1 MHGDWLITLLIFLAA
16 AVLAVPLFQRLGLG
30 AVLGYLVAGCV
41 IGPQGLGLFRD
52 TETVQHISELG
63 IVLLLFI
70 IGLELVPQRLW
81 QMRRQVFGWG
91 SAQMLL
97 TGLALSLLAWM
108 LDFRPGGAWIAGFG
122 LAMSSTA
129 MALQLLAER
138 NELTRAHGRLAFAIL
153 LLQDLAVIP
162 LLALL
167 PLAGAA
173 QVADSTP
180 AAARVLM
187 LIGAL
192 ALVFI
197 GGRYLLRPWLRRVAA
212 ARSRELFTA
221 SALLLVLG
229 VAALMAAVGLSM
241 ALGAFLAGV
250 LLADSEF
257 RHELENDIEPFKG
270 LLLGLFFMAVG
281 MGLDLSVLRNA
292 WFSVLGGV
300 VGLIVI
306 KGLVLYALGRRAR
319 LSPPAARAFALTLAQ
334 GGEFAFVLLSLAV
347 ANQALPTDKAALLSL
362 IVGLSMAATP
372 LLRLVTERWIE
383 PLLARS
389 APREFDRLPE
399 DAGPVIIAGFGRFS
413 QIVARVLRLQN
424 IPFTALDR
432 DPTHIQFVSRFG
444 NQVYYGDA
452 TRLDLLQTAGV
463 ARARLFVLA
472 VSDIDAS
479 VRTAQL
485 LRETY
490 PDLKIF
496 ARAINREHAYR
507 LLNLGVHYVVRETF
521 GSSIEMAERALL
533 ELGLTDTA
541 AADTVRVFREHD
553 EKMLREAA
561 AHIGDDKKLI
571 ELAHKGRA
579 ELESLFAQDKQS
591 S

>member
-52 TETVQHISELG
+52 TATVQHISELG

-97 TGLALSLLAWM
+97 TGLALSLLFWT

-138 NELTRAHGRLAFAIL
+138 NEMTSAHGRLAFAIL

-173 QVADSTP
+173 QLADSTP

-292 WFSVLGGV
+292 WFVVLGGV
-300 VGLIVI
+300 TGLMTI

-334 GGEFAFVLLSLAV
+334 GGEFAFVLFTLAV
-347 ANQALPTDKAALLSL
+347 ANQALPAEKAALLSL

-383 PLLARS
+383 PLLARGEQ
-389 APREFDRLPE
+389 REFDRLPDE
-399 DAGPVIIAGFGRFS
+399 AGPVIIAGFGRFS

-472 VSDIDAS
+472 VSDIEAS

-496 ARAINREHAYR
+496 ARATNREHAYR

-521 GSSIEMAERALL
+521 GSSLEMAERALL

-553 EKMLREAA
+553 EKMVREAA
-561 AHIGDDKKLI
+561 AHIGDDQKLI

-579 ELESLFAQDKQS
+579 ELESLFAQDKQ
-591 S
+591 